1 LTAVNVIVAAHGRQT
16 LRAESAQSEALSRGL
31 ALSGSLHI
39 VLIAL
44 IVFGLPNLFS
54 HPPPE
59 ESPIAVELVTIA
71 PQTHATHPN
80 PYRPKPEAKP
90 EPAIAPP
97 APIPQPKPE
106 LHEAAAEPPSA
117 TSAAP
122 PPPAPPAPPKP
133 EAKPPPPP
141 PPPKPVE
148 AKAPPPPPL
157 PKPKPEPQQLRP
169 TPRPEINKADSAK
182 FAKLL
187 NSLDPKAAEKP
198 EPAAFD
204 ALLRNLTRQPTPE
217 ADDAPPAPHQL
228 ASAAPPSSQPK
239 APLGSQ
245 ISASLIDQITQQ
257 IERCWAVPA
266 GARDAQDLVVEI
278 KAVVNPDGTVSQ
290 ARIIDNGQYGSN
302 SFYQAAADSARRA
315 VLNPQCTG
323 PESPLPLPSDKYED
337 WHNLDL
343 VFHLKDI
350 L

>member
-1 LTAVNVIVAAHGRQT
+1 LTAVNAIVAAHGRQT
-16 LRAESAQSEALSRGL
+16 LRAESAQSEAMSRGL

-71 PQTHATHPN
+71 PQTHATRPN

-106 LHEAAAEPPSA
+106 PHEAAAEPPSA
-117 TSAAP
+117 ASAAP
-122 PPPAPPAPPKP
+122 PPPAPPTPPKP

-157 PKPKPEPQQLRP
+157 PKPKPEPQQLHP

-187 NSLDPKAAEKP
+187 NSLDPKPAEKP

-204 ALLRNLTRQPTPE
+204 ALLRNLTRQPTPQ
-217 ADDAPPAPHQL
+217 ADDAPPAPHQM
-228 ASAAPPSSQPK
+228 AAAAPPSSQPH
-239 APLGSQ
+239 APLGSTLT
-245 ISASLIDQITQQ
+245 ASEIDLLRQQ
-257 IERCWAVPA
+257 IERCWDIPA
-266 GARDAQDLVVEI
+266 GARDAQDLNIEI
-278 KAVVNPDGTVSQ
+278 KAVVNHDGTVAQ
-290 ARIIDNGQYGSN
+290 AAIVDTARYGSDP
-302 SFYQAAADSARRA
+302 FLRAAADSAKRA
-315 VLNPQCTG
+315 LLNPQC
-323 PESPLPLPSDKYED
+323 SPLPVPSDKFD
-337 WHNLDL
+337 AWHNLDL
-343 VFHLKDI
+343 FFNPKDV